1 MNNNFGSFDFLDLS
15 NKADSLINSF
25 RIRNNLALSHGFFN
39 DDDISFMKTILTNL
53 YNILFSKFHQT
64 SFILGYLRTLLY
76 YVLTIPTELN
86 VEKQFVST
94 LYDKLNIID
103 DITFYIS
110 QVTPDVFS
118 GDIINKYLTHIENT
132 ESYIRNGM
140 FLSRVNKA
148 AVLRNIHLDINDV
161 SLNELYYGISTG
173 YFYFCEWN
181 SEAYDRL
188 CELVGYL
195 GEIKQSDFIDSV
207 NDFIS
212 TDDYNPISIIAKLK
226 QDGFLTSISRFVSII
241 E

>member
-1 MNNNFGSFDFLDLS
+1 MDSNYAPVNNLKLS
-15 NKADSLINSF
+15 YEADSFIKSFLSRHNSV
-25 RIRNNLALSHGFFN
+25 LSRGFFS
-39 DDDISFMKTILTNL
+39 DDDISIMKESLTDL
-53 YNILFSKFHQT
+53 YNILFSKIHQT
-64 SFILGYLRTLLY
+64 SFVLGYLRTLLY

-86 VEKQFVST
+86 VEKQFVSS

-140 FLSRVNKA
+140 FLSRVNKT
-148 AVLRNIHLDINDV
+148 AVLKNIHLDINDV

>member
-1 MNNNFGSFDFLDLS
+1 MDSNYAPVNNLKLS
-15 NKADSLINSF
+15 YEADSFIKSFLSRHNSV
-25 RIRNNLALSHGFFN
+25 LSCGFFS
-39 DDDISFMKTILTNL
+39 DDDISIMKESLTDL

-64 SFILGYLRTLLY
+64 SFVLGYLRTLLY